1 MAIENITGKDKE
13 FYDLGKK
20 MFDHIQ
26 VIKSSA
32 EPKMKTEEDEAF
44 AEIER
49 AQQQKVEDSIRRAA
63 QESALH
69 FISESD
75 AIELGMMTLRK
86 AYEIGYRAGMYT
98 EQRKKNGN

>member
-1 MAIENITGKDKE
+1 MKDNITGKDKE
-13 FYDLGKK
+13 LYDLGKK

-26 VIKSSA
+26 VIKSRT
-32 EPKMKTEEDEAF
+32 KTMTEEDEAF
-44 AEIER
+44 EEIER

-63 QESALH
+63 QESALN

-86 AYEIGYRAGMYT
+86 AYELGYRAGMYA
-98 EQRKKNGN
+98 EQRKKNG

>member
-1 MAIENITGKDKE
+1 MAKDNITGKDKE

-26 VIKSSA
+26 VIKARA

-44 AEIER
+44 NEIER
-49 AQQQKVEDSIRRAA
+49 AQQQRVEDSIRRAA
-63 QESALH
+63 QESALN

-86 AYEIGYRAGMYT
+86 AYEIGYRAGMYAA
-98 EQRKKNGN
+98 EREKK

>member
-1 MAIENITGKDKE
+1 MTKDNITGKDKE

-26 VIKSSA
+26 VIKARS
-32 EPKMKTEEDEAF
+32 EPRVMTEEDEAF
-44 AEIER
+44 DEIER

-98 EQRKKNGN
+98 EQRKKNGS